1 MDLAYGWLI
10 KTGSNLTLAFVLPLY
25 LVIYIFLYLSPF
37 SSLNSI
43 NETML
48 GTITPTTQEV
58 QRGVTM
64 GKELDCLTRGLGNKM
79 RIHLTEGKR
88 RPEAPMQAAKLASEG
103 GIALRDHIPI
113 FPHWKEYKAKENEDQ
128 IDNYIGK
135 LAVSLTI

>member
-1 MDLAYGWLI
+1 
-10 KTGSNLTLAFVLPLY
+10 
-25 LVIYIFLYLSPF
+25 
-37 SSLNSI
+37 
-43 NETML
+43 ML

-113 FPHWKEYKAKENEDQ
+113 FLHWKEYKAKENEDQ
-128 IDNYIGK
+128 IDNYTGK